1 MAEHNMIN
9 VTVITPTTGSSYLEQ
24 AIDSVEKQTYKNV
37 KHLVVAD
44 GVEYQTKVNN
54 ITEKFSCSILNLPFN
69 TGAGG
74 YNGHRIYG
82 ASVFLVDTDY
92 FCFLDEDNYLDK
104 DHVESL
110 VDSIGNS
117 VWGYSLRKI
126 VDETG
131 SYICNDDCESLGT
144 WASCLNEKDFFVDLG
159 CFFLPKMLAIKLAP
173 GYYRRARHPNEQP
186 EIDRLM
192 SMALI
197 NQYPASC
204 SGKYTLNYRAG
215 NRVDSVQKEF
225 FIRGNEYMKTKY
237 KGEYPWRKI

>member
-1 MAEHNMIN
+1 MIN
-9 VTVITPTTGSSYLEQ
+9 VTVITPTIGSQYLEQ
-24 AIDSVEKQTYKNV
+24 AIASVEKQTYKNIT
-37 KHLVVAD
+37 HLVVAD
-44 GVEYQTKVNN
+44 GAKFADKVNA
-54 ITEKFSCSILNLPFN
+54 ISSKFNCSTLVLPFN
-69 TGAGG
+69 TGSGG

-92 FCFLDEDNYLDK
+92 FCFLDEDNWFEA
-104 DHVESL
+104 DHIESL
-110 VDSIGNS
+110 VDSIGNAT
-117 VWGYSLRKI
+117 WGYSLRKI
-126 VDETG
+126 VDNSG
-131 SYICNDDCESLGT
+131 NYICNDDCESLGK
-144 WASCLNEKDFFVDLG
+144 WASCLNENDFFVDLG

-197 NQYPASC
+197 GQYDSNC

-215 NRVDSVQKEF
+215 NRSDSVQQDF

-237 KGEYPWRKI
+237 KGDYPWRKI